1 MAKNFT
7 KILCAFL
14 AFVMCLGMV
23 PAFAIEANG
32 VFIPQPPAEV
42 GNNYPISKKLNTFE
56 KDIANITLSVPADDI
71 SMGVDIVYI
80 AGAYLEQSEVESD
93 LMIESLYWTFYEAI
107 EAGVPVN
114 FGFVPFSYNDKPV
127 MDLNEHK
134 YDTIE
139 KLEADFRNDL
149 KEAIGKA
156 SKAYGGEN
164 MENALQVAKNM
175 FAASDLA
182 DHPERQHLVL
192 VSSGHTYNFNVGE
205 NNEIFSTVPV
215 AIAGSEKAGKYFYGF
230 KAWQQARNK
239 NPNTYPIPKPFSK
252 YNDYRDWDA
261 YWAVIDQWAKADIAA
276 GDKVVYNIS
285 DTTDDSFTFKDWYTL
300 AYCNSDGDGEIY
312 KSMGV
317 YIHTATQLAKENG
330 YDFANAPIS
339 AHGSLIS
346 NTINNV
352 PVAAQHAISYERA
365 MWEASNF
372 IDNEITG
379 TGINFYSIYNQMK
392 PQYTNGVNSNADP
405 YPYGVDWTTQYI
417 GHSFMD
423 MLARNAGMEKAI
435 NNSTATDKAFFDP
448 IKAKILYSVS
458 KDSKVTDAIGYDATE
473 GNFDFITDAEKIT
486 LVFNDVEYKTIM
498 TSSTVNADGKI
509 IKASYKFVIHEIW
522 MEMEPLF
529 TLDYYYGDGK
539 EGEYFDWNF
548 HTDVSVKDRVSL
560 TYNLDLVEKSSEIGT
575 HTLDTNR
582 FAVLYPVDSDGK
594 AGIPH
599 LFPVP
604 EVEYEVN
611 PYDVDIVLAL
621 GAGIAQYQNTYDSI
635 VSLVKPLIEQGI
647 NVKLGFVAVEHYT
660 EKAMDLTVLTADNY
674 IDVINGGLN
683 TIKSMPAGPTNLEGV
698 IAEAH
703 AMLTAE
709 SEKNVPSANKFFYVI
724 ATGRTYCFDDAEGNP
739 ATTLNKVTLKGE
751 TYYYWGH
758 YAWQSQRGRHTSLYL
773 LPNGDNWDAYWKDVV
788 AMNEADIAA
797 GDEKGNGKYDYTMP
811 GDYSK
816 SDWYVGNEG
825 FFTNNSTDAKAMGL
839 GSSRYGWIINGL
851 TNNKEID
858 AIGSGANPGHA
869 MAYDRG
875 QYEAWVAYEAMKEDG
890 INCYAICSESTSYQ
904 NGSPYIKNVAK
915 YTGNTTMQVGHSF
928 MNFLA
933 GGQATLLFELTNPE
947 TGASEMLKD
956 FFNEANTIEIEDLVK
971 SNTVTKTLS
980 FSEHTVDVTASAG
993 DIASFI
999 VEAEGD
1005 GLTYAW
1011 YYKTSEMSDYALS
1024 SFTGKEY
1031 LAVMKRG
1038 YDDMELKCVVTDQY
1052 GNTKTTETV
1061 TLTLE

>member
-1 MAKNFT
+1 MAKKFT
-7 KILCAFL
+7 KVLCALL
-14 AFVMCLGMV
+14 AFVMCLGTV
-23 PAFAIEANG
+23 PAFAIETTET
-32 VFIPQPPAEV
+32 FIPQPPKEV
-42 GNNYPISKKLNTFE
+42 GNNYPISKKLNNF
-56 KDIANITLSVPADDI
+56 KNDIANITLRVPADDI
-71 SMGVDIVYI
+71 SLGVDIVYI

-93 LMIESLYWTFYEAI
+93 LMIDSLYWTFYEAI
-107 EAGVPVN
+107 DAGVPVN
-114 FGFVPFSYNDKPV
+114 FGFVPFSYDDKPV

-164 MENALQVAKNM
+164 MENALQIAKKM

-230 KAWQQARNK
+230 KAWMQARNK
-239 NPNTYPIPKPFSK
+239 NPNNYPIPKPFSK
-252 YNDYRDWDA
+252 NNDYRDWDA
-261 YWAVIDQWAKADIAA
+261 YWEVIDQWAKADIAA
-276 GDKVVYNIS
+276 GDKVVYNIL
-285 DTTDDSFTFKDWYTL
+285 DTTDYSFGYYDWYSL
-300 AYCNSDGDGEIY
+300 AYCGQDANHNAVTTF
-312 KSMGV
+312 KSYGA
-317 YIHTATQLAKENG
+317 YIHTATELALKNG
-330 YDFANAPIS
+330 YDFANAPQS
-339 AHGSLIS
+339 AHGSMLGT
-346 NTINNV
+346 TIDNI
-352 PVAAQHAISYERA
+352 PAAAQHAISYERA

-392 PQYTNGVNSNADP
+392 PEYTNGVYADGTVNADGTI
-405 YPYGVDWTTQYI
+405 YKHNVTWTQQYI

-423 MLARNAGMEKAI
+423 MLARNAGMEEAI

-448 IKAKILYSVS
+448 IKAKILYSIS
-458 KDSKVTDAIGYDATE
+458 NGSKVTDAIGYDATE
-473 GNFDFITDAEKIT
+473 GNFDFITDADKIT

-509 IKASYKFVIHEIW
+509 IKASYKFVLHEIW
-522 MEMEPLF
+522 MENDPLF
-529 TLDYYYGDGK
+529 TLDYYYGDGM

-560 TYNLDLVEKSSEIGT
+560 TYNLELVEKSSEIGT

-604 EVEYEVN
+604 FVEYEVN

-621 GAGIAQYQNTYDSI
+621 GAGIAQYQNTYESI

-674 IDVINGGLN
+674 TDVITGGLN

-709 SEKNVPSANKFFYVI
+709 SEAHIPAANKFFYVI

-739 ATTLNKVTLKGE
+739 ATTLNSVSLKGK

-773 LPNGDNWDAYWKDVV
+773 LPNGNNWDAYWEDVV
-788 AMNEADIAA
+788 AMNEADA
-797 GDEKGNGKYDYTMP
+797 GKYDYTMP
-811 GDYSK
+811 GDYSDP
-816 SDWYVGNEG
+816 DWYVGTEG
-825 FFTNNSTDAKAMGL
+825 FFTNNTADAKAKGL
-839 GSSRYGWIINGL
+839 ASSRFGWIINDL
-851 TNNKEID
+851 TNSGLD

-875 QYEAWVAYEAMKEDG
+875 QYEGWVAYTAMQDAG
-890 INCYAICSESTSYQ
+890 INCYAICSENTSYQ
-904 NGSPYIKNVAK
+904 NGSPYIQVAGYK
-915 YTGNTTMQVGHSF
+915 GNTTMQVGHSF

-933 GGQATLLFELTNPE
+933 GGEATLLFQLTDPN
-947 TGASEMLKD
+947 TGASEMVKD
-956 FFNEANTIEIEDLVK
+956 FFNEANAIDITKLVK
-971 SNTVTKTLS
+971 TDAQALGSSTLS
-980 FSEHTVDVTASAG
+980 LRNSAAKNAVASVSVD
-993 DIASFI
+993 
-999 VEAEGD
+999 AEGD
-1005 GLTYAW
+1005 ALTYKW
-1011 YYKTSEMSDYALS
+1011 YYKNQGSDEFTLS
-1024 SFTGKEY
+1024 SFTGADFR
-1031 LAVMKRG
+1031 AVMSSD
-1038 YDDMELKCVVTDQY
+1038 YDGMQVYCVITDQY
-1052 GNTKTTETV
+1052 GNSTTTEVV
-1061 TLTLE
+1061 TLNLD